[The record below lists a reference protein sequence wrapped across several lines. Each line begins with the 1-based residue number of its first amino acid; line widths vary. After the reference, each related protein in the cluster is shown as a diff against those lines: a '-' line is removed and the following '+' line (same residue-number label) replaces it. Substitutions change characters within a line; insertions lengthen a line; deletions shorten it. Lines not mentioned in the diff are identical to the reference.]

1 MDETQPLLER
11 LEKVKIIHNT
21 HNIGFLHACNQAAKV
36 ARGDTLLFLNND
48 AQLLPG
54 SLSSALT
61 SLTSSTTVGAVGG
74 KIILLDGSLQEAGSI
89 VWSDG
94 SCSGYGRGDSPLAPM
109 YMFRRNVDYCS
120 GAFLLTRRQHFNEL
134 GGFDIDFAPAYYEE
148 TDYCFRLRQRG
159 LLTIY
164 DPNAVIIHYEFGSA
178 SLPDQGIKQQ
188 AINQN
193 IFVEKHR
200 NTLAKNYS
208 NSQENV
214 LHARQATKPKY
225 HVLFIDDR
233 VPHQGLGQGFPRA
246 NSILSLLFE
255 FDLFVTIYPLG
266 FPIEDWPSVYS
277 DLPREVE
284 VMIGHG
290 LDKFRSFLQ
299 DRRGYYDIFF
309 ISRPHNMRLVQ
320 EIRKEQPALFDGVKI
335 IYDAE
340 AIFAAREIL
349 RAEIF
354 DKSFSIMEKQK
365 LIHSELEIASNVDAV
380 ITVSEME
387 CSYFK
392 DFGIIN
398 TYVLG
403 HALIPKPTTNSFA
416 ARRNI
421 LFVGAITDN
430 LSPNADSIIWFV
442 NEVFP
447 RIRRILGDDVNLLIA
462 GSNKSAKVDALQCS
476 NVKILGFI
484 EDLYSLYNTSRIFI
498 VPTRFAG
505 GIPYKAHEAAAHGLP
520 IVASTLIAS
529 QLDWKSG
536 EDLLAAPTD
545 NPVEFA
551 NQCIKLYSDPILWQ
565 NLRENSLRRIELEC
579 SPQAFRQTLRYIMSI
594 DNH

>member
-1 MDETQPLLER
+1 
-11 LEKVKIIHNT
+11 
-21 HNIGFLHACNQAAKV
+21 
-36 ARGDTLLFLNND
+36 
-48 AQLLPG
+48 
-54 SLSSALT
+54 
-61 SLTSSTTVGAVGG
+61 
-74 KIILLDGSLQEAGSI
+74 
-89 VWSDG
+89 
-94 SCSGYGRGDSPLAPM
+94 
-109 YMFRRNVDYCS
+109 
-120 GAFLLTRRQHFNEL
+120 
-134 GGFDIDFAPAYYEE
+134 
-148 TDYCFRLRQRG
+148 
-159 LLTIY
+159 
-164 DPNAVIIHYEFGSA
+164 
-178 SLPDQGIKQQ
+178 
-188 AINQN
+188 
-193 IFVEKHR
+193 
-200 NTLAKNYS
+200 
-208 NSQENV
+208 
-214 LHARQATKPKY
+214 
-225 HVLFIDDR
+225 
-233 VPHQGLGQGFPRA
+233 
-246 NSILSLLFE
+246 
-255 FDLFVTIYPLG
+255 
-266 FPIEDWPSVYS
+266 
-277 DLPREVE
+277 
-284 VMIGHG
+284 
-290 LDKFRSFLQ
+290 
-299 DRRGYYDIFF
+299 
-309 ISRPHNMRLVQ
+309 MRLVQ

-354 DKSFSIMEKQK
+354 DNSFSIKEKEK
-365 LIHSELEIASNVDAV
+365 LLHSELEIASNADAV